1 MAGMYE
7 SHLNCQ
13 LTEALMKTFDAL
25 VVIATPEGRIVQFNK
40 ACELLTGY
48 SEEDVVGQLIV
59 DLLVPPE
66 QRDDVA
72 SVIEELSSPGTN
84 RFENDWIAADGR
96 RLRIMWSNTNVTDS
110 NGRVEA
116 VVGTGLDVTGQRQL
130 ESRLAQADRL
140 DSIGRLVT
148 AIAHDFNNSLTGLCL
163 RVERLA
169 DRDLDSDSRGDVEAI
184 IKLIDRAQN
193 VINELL
199 SFSSPRLPTPK
210 QVEINAEVSGVHDML
225 GGVFT
230 PDIEVD
236 LDLASESTTVRIDR
250 VGFEQ
255 AFTNLLMN
263 ARDAMPD
270 GGRLTVTTSIVAS
283 GRMADVP
290 VPDRTGSKS
299 YVRLSVTDTG
309 SGIAPDDLGHVFD
322 PYFTTK
328 PSGRGTGLGL
338 ATAYATIHGSGGA
351 ITVDSEPGRGTT
363 FDVWLPLVA
372 DDA

>member
-1 MAGMYE
+1 MYE

>member
-1 MAGMYE
+1 MYE

-48 SEEDVVGQLIV
+48 SEEDVVGQLVV
-59 DLLVPPE
+59 DVLVPPE

-72 SVIEELSSPGTN
+72 AVIDELSTPGTN

-110 NGRVEA
+110 SGRVEA
-116 VVGTGLDVTGQRQL
+116 VVGTGLDVTDQRQL

-140 DSIGRLVT
+140 DSIGRLVA
-148 AIAHDFNNSLTGLCL
+148 AIAHDFNNSLTSLCL

-184 IKLIDRAQN
+184 VKLIDRAQN

-199 SFSSPRLPTPK
+199 SFSSPRLPAPK
-210 QVEINAEVSGVHDML
+210 PVEVNVEVCGVHDML
-225 GGVFT
+225 GGIFA
-230 PDIEVD
+230 PDIGVEFV
-236 LDLASESTTVRIDR
+236 LTSESTTVRIDR

-263 ARDAMPD
+263 ARDAMPG
-270 GGRLTVTTSIVAS
+270 GGRLTVTTSIESAAQGV
-283 GRMADVP
+283 MADVP
-290 VPDRTGSKS
+290 VPDRRGSGS

-309 SGIAPDDLGHVFD
+309 TGIAPDDLGHVFD

-338 ATAYATIHGSGGA
+338 ATAYATIHRSGGA

-363 FDVWLPLVA
+363 FDVWLPFVA